1 MELRIA
7 AISDMH
13 YTPEPKVQ
21 VPKRYGDH
29 SPAFVDAAIRMINED
44 IRPDILLVAGDIVD
58 MPEQEALL
66 AEIAPHFSN
75 IACPMVAIPG
85 NHDPAP
91 EIFYKYMPEPPPFVD
106 VNGHRIAVFP
116 NDKGANGF
124 KASRESSE
132 SFRFGPND
140 GTPVLMFQHVP
151 IALDGETSC
160 VHTYENAE
168 GIIDTALS
176 HNAIFSIAAHFH
188 GGAAPYF
195 RCRLP
200 HLMIPSLT
208 EAPCSFVSFTFRDA
222 RLVNFAIHYLDF
234 EKIIK

>member
-1 MELRIA
+1 MKLKIA

-21 VPKRYGDH
+21 VPKRYGDY

-91 EIFYKYMPEPPPFVD
+91 EIFYKYIPEPPPFID
-106 VNGHRIAVFP
+106 MNAHRIAVFP
-116 NDKGANGF
+116 NDSGANGY
-124 KASRESSE
+124 KASRRPEESY
-132 SFRFGPND
+132 RFGPND
-140 GTPVLMFQHVP
+140 GTPVLMLQHVP
-151 IALDGETSC
+151 IALDGETSS

-168 GIIDTALS
+168 GIIDDALG
-176 HNAIFSIAAHFH
+176 HNAVFSIAAHFH

-208 EAPCSFVSFTFRDA
+208 EAPCSFVSFTFDDR
-222 RLVNFAIHYLDF
+222 RLVQYTIHYMDMKRIL
-234 EKIIK
+234 K